1 MNRTRIVLLGILAVL
16 VAVWVSSATLPP
28 PDPAAGPKSTTKTP
42 KPAVSAATRQR
53 QDVTSF
59 SLNEAAERL
68 RSHLNAAPRPESPE
82 RNPFEFV
89 HAAAPKA
96 AAATPAPSPLP
107 VTEPVGPPPPPLL
120 TLTGMAEQQKDQ
132 ALERTAILS
141 SNNQMFFA
149 KIGDKV
155 LARYEVTA
163 IGADAI
169 ELRDA
174 ETGQTLRLGLR

>member
-28 PDPAAGPKSTTKTP
+28 PDPAAGPKSTTKAP
-42 KPAVSAATRQR
+42 KPTVSAATRQR

-89 HAAAPKA
+89 HAAATKA

-107 VTEPVGPPPPPLL
+107 VTEPVGPPP
-120 TLTGMAEQQKDQ
+120 
-132 ALERTAILS
+132 
-141 SNNQMFFA
+141 
-149 KIGDKV
+149 
-155 LARYEVTA
+155 
-163 IGADAI
+163 
-169 ELRDA
+169 
-174 ETGQTLRLGLR
+174 